1 MLSDRRSLVQNP
13 LLRYS
18 FILQVVV
25 SRNQRMAG
33 VSNYASKTAKNDA
46 PERVKVVP
54 GYWSFNYLNVGLQ
67 TVLSC
72 LLLIGAGCAFAH
84 DRRLLVDHFCGNA
97 ALLRAEAHAEG
108 QRDGNARVG
117 RTCWAEFLSFSQRWS
132 IYVVLIEIP
141 SIMLPLLFEL
151 LMPFLQVL
159 TPRRARAM
167 LASLHTLTIS
177 PLPLLRNILT
187 RAHAMEL
194 LRLSPKASN
203 VDVLGGVHRDAHVHS
218 ITS

>member
-1 MLSDRRSLVQNP
+1 MLSDRRSLVHNP

-72 LLLIGAGCAFAH
+72 LLLIGAGYYVSPSLPAIVPSPENTN
-84 DRRLLVDHFCGNA
+84 DLPPLQR
-97 ALLRAEAHAEG
+97 ALYH
-108 QRDGNARVG
+108 
-117 RTCWAEFLSFSQRWS
+117 
-132 IYVVLIEIP
+132 
-141 SIMLPLLFEL
+141 
-151 LMPFLQVL
+151 
-159 TPRRARAM
+159 
-167 LASLHTLTIS
+167 
-177 PLPLLRNILT
+177 
-187 RAHAMEL
+187 
-194 LRLSPKASN
+194 
-203 VDVLGGVHRDAHVHS
+203 
-218 ITS
+218 